1 MTSDRSKWAAFRMKL
16 KRLLVWV
23 RAKVPP
29 GLRLLVGLVL
39 IGFGLLGFLPVIGF
53 WMLPLGIAVAALDVK
68 LLLAWLRR
76 RQ

>member
-1 MTSDRSKWAAFRMKL
+1 MTSDRSNWAAFRMKL

-68 LLLAWLRR
+68 PLLAWLRR